1 MIFDGYLE
9 GQTVQRSAELQALK
23 EVDHRQAR
31 DAWHSCCYSLSHGDV
46 SIKKWD
52 TSQNEIWFW
61 WVRSILKLND
71 IFLGLKNGKSLTH
84 AYFKQA
90 PESRTL
96 EHPLRWYIYA
106 DVHPGIASVYIYYIC
121 NRIYYCKYLLYITHG
136 FIYIILYYMYLHII
150 LHVYIYL

>member
-31 DAWHSCCYSLSHGDV
+31 DAWHSCCYSLSHGDA

-52 TSQNEIWFW
+52 TSQNEILFW
-61 WVRSILKLND
+61 WVRSILKLNG
-71 IFLGLKNGKSLTH
+71 IFLGWINGKSLTH

-90 PESRTL
+90 PKSRTL
-96 EHPLRWYIYA
+96 EHPLRWYIY
-106 DVHPGIASVYIYYIC
+106 SEYIYNIC
-121 NRIYYCKYLLYITHG
+121 NRIYCCIYWLYITHSYIYICYII
-136 FIYIILYYMYLHII
+136 FIYVYIHNI
-150 LHVYIYL
+150 LHVYIYV